1 MTNQT
6 ENSMELVTDKEKLST
21 MIDTESVRG
30 RALNLLLINGP
41 LTAAEMASA
50 LDMPVK
56 SLVSNLNTI
65 KQDATYIKLSITKG
79 SSRKSIYELVGLY
92 KSMRYAR
99 MERAARP
106 IQPIGSLEQSYKSA
120 FSLMNTL

>member
-1 MTNQT
+1 
-6 ENSMELVTDKEKLST
+6 MELVTDKEKLST

-50 LDMPVK
+50 LDMSIK
-56 SLVSNLNTI
+56 SLSSNLNTI
-65 KQDATYIKLSITKG
+65 KQDATYIELSITKG
-79 SSRKSIYELVGLY
+79 ADRKNVYELVGLY

-99 MERAARP
+99 MERQTRMP
-106 IQPIGSLEQSYKSA
+106 RQPIGALEQA
-120 FSLMNTL
+120 FQSLFATMNKLQLES